1 MLLIGPGESSPA
13 LVYPAFDVEAVKSI
27 LVGVVCGLFTSISG
41 EYRDSIGLCSN
52 VISFSSSLRFF
63 PGLGSFLLV
72 SELVG
77 PVLKICMF
85 WWETSLLVTF
95 SFRTVYSLSSLGLL
109 RLNRLEMPAPY
120 KCF

>member
-1 MLLIGPGESSPA
+1 MSGDRALPAKNDEMALTMLLIGPGESSPA

-85 WWETSLLVTF
+85 W
-95 SFRTVYSLSSLGLL
+95 
-109 RLNRLEMPAPY
+109 
-120 KCF
+120 